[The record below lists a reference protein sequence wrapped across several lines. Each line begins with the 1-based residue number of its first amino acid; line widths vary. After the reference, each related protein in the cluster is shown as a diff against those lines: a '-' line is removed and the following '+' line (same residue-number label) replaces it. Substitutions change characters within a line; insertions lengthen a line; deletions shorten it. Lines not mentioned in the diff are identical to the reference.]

1 MKGTILKEFVT
12 DDYDLC
18 DSNDKVKG
26 KFGKHIIIKPNDMIF
41 FKEATELVKHILKDI
56 EMTPINDQII
66 NYIDE
71 NNYDILQPIAESH
84 ISFHRVNNEMV
95 IDAFSCK
102 YFDERKLLKILN
114 NSKDFVQVNRG
125 VRYK

>member
-1 MKGTILKEFVT
+1 
-12 DDYDLC
+12 
-18 DSNDKVKG
+18 
-26 KFGKHIIIKPNDMIF
+26 MI
-41 FKEATELVKHILKDI
+41 
-56 EMTPINDQII
+56 PINEQII

-102 YFDERKLLKILN
+102 YFDEKKLLEILN
-114 NSKDFVQVNRG
+114 NSKDFIKVNRG
-125 VRYK
+125 IRYK